1 MRRCGSIV
9 MMMQLLNQRRMMLL
23 CRPWYSFAATYPKD
37 IIVMID
43 KSQSMLATYLSSGEK
58 KLAVAIKAAQSAI
71 ESLNPN
77 DNVSIKHIF
86 AIIVIGQ

>member
-1 MRRCGSIV
+1 M
-9 MMMQLLNQRRMMLL
+9 LLL
-23 CRPWYSFAATYPKD
+23 CRPWYSFAATNPKD

-43 KSQSMLATYLSSGEK
+43 KSQSMLTTYLSSGEK

-77 DNVSIKHIF
+77 DNVSIKLISPSL
-86 AIIVIGQ
+86 VDL

>member
-1 MRRCGSIV
+1 M
-9 MMMQLLNQRRMMLL
+9 LLL
-23 CRPWYSFAATYPKD
+23 CRPWYSFAATNPKD
-37 IIVMID
+37 IIIMID

-77 DNVSIKHIF
+77 DNVSIKLISP
-86 AIIVIGQ
+86 ALVNM